1 MVALSVKELLH
12 SAESSVRLKHVPE
25 EFQKPA
31 ILKREMWGEIRG
43 GCSSRL
49 RAVSKREGKRA

>member
-1 MVALSVKELLH
+1 MVSLSVKELLH

-25 EFQKPA
+25 EFKKPV
-31 ILKREMWGEIRG
+31 ILKREIRG